1 VNTTVIYALIAV
13 LALGFVVGGIAVWQV
28 NKEAPLPAV
37 GFSSP
42 FRADEGAG
50 GLNNEYISVRN
61 NGESP
66 VDLSGWVLSNG
77 AGYTFIFPEGSI
89 LAAGSVVTIYSGCA
103 EDAKEARGLYWCATK
118 PVWHDVAGKA
128 TLYMPNSTV
137 VDTHAYAYACLTCTS
152 SP

>member
-1 VNTTVIYALIAV
+1 VNTTVLYVIVAV
-13 LALGFVVGGIAVWQV
+13 LVLGFVVGGVAVWQV

-50 GLNNEYISVRN
+50 GLNNEYISVKN

-89 LAAGSVVTIYSGCA
+89 LAAASVVTIHTGCA
-103 EDAKEARGLYWCATK
+103 EDAEEALGLYWCAKK
-118 PVWHDVAGKA
+118 PIWNDVEGKA
-128 TLYMPNSTV
+128 TLYMPDSTV
-137 VDTHAYAYACLTCTS
+137 VDTYTYAHACYTCGFR
-152 SP
+152 